1 MKAAPSTLRRRI
13 VPATAAAVVIGALA
27 AGAWYGYGYVASQ
40 PVQRVIFAGDVR
52 KLSRADLEA
61 FAQSVRGTA
70 ANGASLLAVRDAARR
85 IPWVR
90 DASVRRHFPDAVEI
104 TFETHEALARWNEGA
119 LVSTRG
125 EVFTAA
131 YDGFLPRF
139 RGPEGSAAQM
149 VREYPGI
156 VRVLAPL
163 KTAVTE
169 LRLSARG
176 AWNVDLDSGLTLA
189 LGRGDLEPRLQRFV
203 AAWPTL
209 VAQGVEARRIDL
221 RYTNGFAVQTTK
233 IAKR

>member
-1 MKAAPSTLRRRI
+1 M
-13 VPATAAAVVIGALA
+13 
-27 AGAWYGYGYVASQ
+27 Q
-40 PVQRVIFAGDVR
+40 Q
-52 KLSRADLEA
+52 A
-61 FAQSVRGTA
+61 FALLGRHRNALQFLARAAELRDPLFPLRTELLFEFLAQALRERGTQ
-70 ANGASLLAVRDAARR
+70 AARGN
-85 IPWVR
+85 R
-90 DASVRRHFPDAVEI
+90 D
-104 TFETHEALARWNEGA
+104 LQ
-119 LVSTRG
+119 
-125 EVFTAA
+125 FTAA

-139 RGPEGSAAQM
+139 RGPEGSAGQM

-156 VRVLAPL
+156 VHALAPL
-163 KTAVTE
+163 ATAVTE

-233 IAKR
+233 IANR